1 EMAIGL
7 FFSFYSPCFIPL
19 CQLTIMLIYYSIS
32 NRNSAIVDV
41 LKSSNNTCFFDKK
54 INKKIS
60 NTKSCH
66 NKRYNNVIWK
76 CIKTYNECS
85 NRNNSANMDKN
96 LKPDNVLNSRGICF
110 LTFCKNIIGHG
121 IKRYIE

>member
-1 EMAIGL
+1 MAIGL

-32 NRNSAIVDV
+32 NRNSAIIDV
-41 LKSSNNTCFFDKK
+41 LKFSNKSWFFDKK

-66 NKRYNNVIWK
+66 NKWYNNVIWK
-76 CIKTYNECS
+76 SIKAYNECS
-85 NRNNSANMDKN
+85 NGNNCTKLDNNIQA
-96 LKPDNVLNSRGICF
+96 DNVHNY
-110 LTFCKNIIGHG
+110 IG
-121 IKRYIE
+121 Y